1 MTASLSSLR
10 FVDLL
15 ASFRSPNPTPGG
27 GSASA
32 VAGAVGASL
41 LAMVAALPKP
51 RATTA
56 DDQKRLADA
65 GSRCAHLSERL
76 ASLIDRDSDAYDEV
90 VSAFRLPKASD
101 DEKRMRT
108 AQIQEALR
116 SATEVPLEIMR
127 ASAAAIQAAADV
139 AAFGNGNA
147 SSDVQVGLELLIA
160 ALRGAKL
167 NVAINLTSLK
177 DAAYVEATGQE
188 AERLDRAA
196 EAARRAAVESL
207 PSQQRN

>member
-32 VAGAVGASL
+32 VAGAV
-41 LAMVAALPKP
+41 
-51 RATTA
+51 
-56 DDQKRLADA
+56 
-65 GSRCAHLSERL
+65 
-76 ASLIDRDSDAYDEV
+76 DSDAYDEV

-127 ASAAAIQAAADV
+127 ASAEAIHVAADV

-147 SSDVQVGLELLIA
+147 SSDVQVGLELLMA

-177 DAAYVEATGQE
+177 DAAYVEAAGQE
-188 AERLDRAA
+188 AERVDIAA

-207 PSQQRN
+207 PSQQRS

>member
-15 ASFRSPNPTPGG
+15 ASFRSPSPTPGG

-32 VAGAVGASL
+32 LAGAVGASL

-56 DDQKRLADA
+56 DDQKRLAAA
-65 GSRCAHLSERL
+65 GNQCAQFSQRL
-76 ASLIDRDSDAYDEV
+76 AALIDRDSDAYDEV

-147 SSDVQVGLELLIA
+147 SSDVQVGLELLMA

-177 DAAYVEATGQE
+177 DAAYVEAAGQE
-188 AERLDRAA
+188 AERVGLTA

-207 PSQQRN
+207 PSQQRS

>member
-1 MTASLSSLR
+1 M
-10 FVDLL
+10 D
-15 ASFRSPNPTPGG
+15 
-27 GSASA
+27 
-32 VAGAVGASL
+32 
-41 LAMVAALPKP
+41 
-51 RATTA
+51 
-56 DDQKRLADA
+56 
-65 GSRCAHLSERL
+65 RL

-127 ASAAAIQAAADV
+127 ASAEAIHAAADV
-139 AAFGNGNA
+139 AAFGNGHA
-147 SSDVQVGLELLIA
+147 SSDVQVGLELLMA

-177 DAAYVEATGQE
+177 EAAYVEAAGQE
-188 AERLDRAA
+188 AERVNLAA

>member
-127 ASAAAIQAAADV
+127 ASAEAIHVAADV

-147 SSDVQVGLELLIA
+147 SSDVQVGLELLMA

-177 DAAYVEATGQE
+177 DAAYVEAAGQE
-188 AERLDRAA
+188 AERVDLAA

-207 PSQQRN
+207 PSQQRS

>member
-15 ASFRSPNPTPGG
+15 ASFRSPSPTPGG

-32 VAGAVGASL
+32 LAGAVGASL

-51 RATTA
+51 RATTT
-56 DDQKRLADA
+56 DDQKRLALA
-65 GSRCAHLSERL
+65 GSRCAQISDRL
-76 ASLIDRDSDAYDEV
+76 ASLIDRDRDAYDEV

-101 DEKRMRT
+101 DDKRVRT
-108 AQIQEALR
+108 AQIQAALR
-116 SATEVPLEIMR
+116 SATDVPLEIMR
-127 ASAAAIQAAADV
+127 ASVEAIHAAADV

-147 SSDVQVGLELLIA
+147 SSDVQVGLELLMA

-177 DAAYVEATGQE
+177 DAAYVEAAGQE
-188 AERLDRAA
+188 AEGVERNA

-207 PSQQRN
+207 PSQQRS

>member
-15 ASFRSPNPTPGG
+15 ASFRSPSPTPGG

-32 VAGAVGASL
+32 LAGAVGASL

-56 DDQKRLADA
+56 DDQTRLAAA
-65 GSRCAHLSERL
+65 GSRCAQISDRL

-101 DEKRMRT
+101 DEKRVRT

-116 SATEVPLEIMR
+116 SATEVPLETMR
-127 ASAAAIQAAADV
+127 ASAEAIHAAADV

-147 SSDVQVGLELLIA
+147 SSDVEVGLELLMA

-167 NVAINLTSLK
+167 NVAINLTSLT
-177 DAAYVEATGQE
+177 DAGYVEAAGQE
-188 AERLDRAA
+188 AERVNLAA

-207 PSQQRN
+207 PSQQRS